1 MKVTSVPMVHK
12 GLMQHVKDACVI
24 VHMVIEGS
32 IIGCLTIY
40 IALKLL
46 YTKQFIFQQDHSTN
60 HVILQLMDQ
69 IHEVFKDNK
78 YTLDV
83 LNELSKAFDT
93 VDHNI
98 LLLKN
103 RNERKS
109 W

>member
-1 MKVTSVPMVHK
+1 MCNCTYGNRREYNRLSNY
-12 GLMQHVKDACVI
+12 LY
-24 VHMVIEGS
+24 
-32 IIGCLTIY
+32 CLETPLLKAIY
-40 IALKLL
+40 
-46 YTKQFIFQQDHSTN
+46 FPQDHSTN
-60 HVILQLMDQ
+60 HVILQLVDQ